1 MTSRETRDFL
11 ARNSSCP
18 SSLDKC
24 VFFFRELQNNGK
36 YFTIQDD
43 TFENTPLLTTLRIEG
58 NPSIRSLRF
67 LKNLNNL
74 RQVSADSWNTC
85 QRCNYTRIPKRKRC
99 GSSGNCL
106 EFQESPFGKLYC
118 ACALCARLSIGMNC
132 TDELSVPPRIL
143 GDKTAVR
150 VVLWVIST
158 LALVSN
164 IALIVACVY
173 THVRRKKQ
181 LGIFIVGLALS
192 NLFVTSSVMILLVA
206 DSHQTPR
213 DSTSTLGHGNWSQS
227 VCSPV
232 YFLKHFGIYSLVIIL
247 TFIILERFTKLGY
260 KFCFSPELSFRRS
273 AVYVCEA
280 WVLSFLLIIPPWTRV
295 TTWHKF
301 CIPSYEM
308 AFAKAMYL
316 ICSLLVFG
324 VCFSVLMQVGLLLWR
339 RVLPSKSG
347 TRTTETRTDIRLIL
361 AGVLTFVLLG
371 LPHGAISITQTIGG
385 ASGTEIVTILLSMAC
400 LLYPLIFMNYSPRE
414 ICLSDTLSTKNMEC
428 TCGKCNVEQFYPTK
442 YSVDSLNLPKSSDTT
457 TECNEDYDNQP
468 RLTKASSVE
477 HVSDDSLL
485 DLDTWTSRSTKTK
498 SWIESCDYDDIRKL
512 RAQPWPQTPRQ
523 GNSFREVTTKPRALT
538 WSDRYGAKS
547 TSTSGVNDVSSVT
560 SSCSE
565 RVSSSSGR
573 VQSSSERERSSS
585 DHAPSV
591 LGVVTSRHEVQTT
604 AHVKDTNGHAMDIR
618 GQEIVSIDSESEK
631 TSDRKRRSKRMSSFM
646 GMIQRAFSPKRQR
659 SKSLPEKPEL
669 YLKKVER
676 SQSAPFTHCQVQ
688 LDKTTPY
695 SGDGHT
701 SETSPESPEPTV
713 SCLHH
718 KTAENTYKDR
728 LASFFVLAPAKS
740 PKHLRKPTLFPG
752 KAKPVGVVSP
762 TPSPKSSVAE
772 RLVKSISIGR
782 KSPLHEPASPGKTIA
797 LEAGDILTELPVMR
811 RQKLRTKPRD
821 PIARVSTGSTGS
833 TGSTTTRFSL
843 EWDPIGSVEG
853 YDEHEVLPPYP
864 PLSTKTQN
872 GQPQAK
878 VSKFLTGVQAPEQCK
893 ATERTSLYSLD
904 WDPTSVQMRNSVVS
918 RDSLGSLGDTSGDE
932 DQTCDI
938 EECNKSTGKTVWV

>member
-1 MTSRETRDFL
+1 MLSRKPACLFSP
-11 ARNSSCP
+11 NN
-18 SSLDKC
+18 C
-24 VFFFRELQNNGK
+24 VFFSRELQNNVK
-36 YFTIQDD
+36 HFTIEDD
-43 TFENTPLLTTLRIEG
+43 TFKNTPLLKKLRIEG

-74 RQVSADSWNTC
+74 REVLADSWNSC
-85 QRCNYTRIPKRKRC
+85 QRCNYTRISKRKRC

-106 EFQESPFGKLYC
+106 EWQKSPFGKLYC
-118 ACALCARLSIGMNC
+118 ACALCTRLSIEMNC
-132 TDELSVPPRIL
+132 TDELLIPPRIL

-158 LALVSN
+158 LALASN
-164 IALIVACVY
+164 LALIVACVY
-173 THVRRKKQ
+173 THIRRKKQ

-206 DSHQTPR
+206 DSHQTSR
-213 DSTSTLGHGNWSQS
+213 DNTSVLGHGNWSQS

-260 KFCFSPELSFRRS
+260 KFCFAPELSFRRS
-273 AVYVCEA
+273 AVYICEA

-295 TTWHKF
+295 STWHKF
-301 CIPSYEM
+301 CIPSYEI
-308 AFAKAMYL
+308 AFAKMMYL
-316 ICSLLVFG
+316 ICGLLVFG
-324 VCFSVLMQVGLLLWR
+324 VCFLSLIQVGLLLWR
-339 RVLPSKSG
+339 RVLPSKSSM
-347 TRTTETRTDIRLIL
+347 RTTKTRTDIRLIF
-361 AGVLTFVLLG
+361 AGVTAFVLLG
-371 LPHGAISITQTIGG
+371 LPHGAISITQTSG
-385 ASGTEIVTILLSMAC
+385 AVSGTEIVTILLSMAC

-457 TECNEDYDNQP
+457 TECNEDYKH
-468 RLTKASSVE
+468 RLRFTKASSVE
-477 HVSDDSLL
+477 HMSDDSLL

-512 RAQPWPQTPRQ
+512 RAQPWPQTSRRD
-523 GNSFREVTTKPRALT
+523 NSFREVTRKPRALT

-565 RVSSSSGR
+565 RVSSTSGR

-585 DHAPSV
+585 DHTLSV
-591 LGVVTSRHEVQTT
+591 LGVVTSQHGVLPT
-604 AHVKDTNGHAMDIR
+604 AHGKDKNGDVLDIR
-618 GQEIVSIDSESEK
+618 GQEIVSIDSESDK
-631 TSDRKRRSKRMSSFM
+631 TSDRKRSKRMSSFM
-646 GMIQRAFSPKRQR
+646 GLIQRAFSPKRQR
-659 SKSLPEKPEL
+659 SKSLPEKPEV

-676 SQSAPFTHCQVQ
+676 SQSAPFTQVI
-688 LDKTTPY
+688 LDKTTPCN
-695 SGDGHT
+695 GDGMHT
-701 SETSPESPEPTV
+701 SETSPESTEPTV
-713 SCLHH
+713 PCPHY
-718 KTAENTYKDR
+718 KTADNTYRDR

-740 PKHLRKPTLFPG
+740 PKHRLKPTLSPG

-772 RLVKSISIGR
+772 RLVKSIPIGR
-782 KSPLHEPASPGKTIA
+782 KSPLHEPASPRKTIA

-811 RQKLRTKPRD
+811 RQKLRTKARD

-833 TGSTTTRFSL
+833 TGSTATRFSL

-853 YDEHEVLPPYP
+853 YAEHEVLPPYP
-864 PLSTKTQN
+864 PLSTKTQH

-878 VSKFLTGVQAPEQCK
+878 VSKFITGVETPEQSK
-893 ATERTSLYSLD
+893 ATERTSLNSLD

-932 DQTCDI
+932 DQTYTI
-938 EECNKSTGKTVWV
+938 EDCSKSAGKTVWV